1 MEEENTGSSATS
13 LAPSPAAAACADATA
28 SSAAPAQHSVWKSV
42 PAAMDAAAG
51 SGAASSVNQPAFR
64 SFETESPGVL
74 VGAGVGANAVDWRQ
88 EWNSL

>member
-1 MEEENTGSSATS
+1 
-13 LAPSPAAAACADATA
+13 
-28 SSAAPAQHSVWKSV
+28 VWKSV

-74 VGAGVGANAVDWRQ
+74 VGAGVGTNAVDWRQ